1 MALIELRISPS
12 ARDLKWFGLIL
23 LAFLGLVGLLVWR
36 ATGSLAWPQLIW
48 AAALVLTLAYYVVEP
63 LRWPMY
69 VGWSYVTYP
78 IGWVISHALMATVY
92 FVLFTAVG
100 RLMRL
105 FGYDP
110 LARAFDRSA
119 TTYWVR
125 HEDQS
130 DVSYYFRQY

>member
-23 LAFLGLVGLLVWR
+23 LAFFGLVGLLVWR
-36 ATGSLAWPQLIW
+36 ATGSLAWSQLIW
-48 AAALVLTLAYYVVEP
+48 AAALVLALTYYLVRP

-69 VGWSYVTYP
+69 VGWSYGTYP
-78 IGWVISHALMATVY
+78 IGWVVSHVLMAAVY
-92 FVLFTAVG
+92 FILFTFVG
-100 RLMRL
+100 ALMRL

-110 LARAFDRSA
+110 LARTFDRSA
-119 TTYWVR
+119 TSYWVR